1 MRLLMVEMPI
11 LVVKVC
17 FVVVALF
24 YILKK
29 RV

>member
-11 LVVKVC
+11 LIVKVC

-24 YILKK
+24 YI
-29 RV
+29 